1 MTEAA
6 PRVKKPT
13 ILVVDD
19 EKNMRW
25 VLSKALRASGYDV
38 LEAASGAQALA
49 LADKNPVELV
59 LLDYR
64 MPEMDGLTT
73 LKKLKVANAQ
83 IPVIMLTAHGN
94 IENAVEAVKAG
105 AAEYLTK
112 PFDLEELKLA
122 VAKAARVGEL
132 QKEVGLLR
140 EEIRQSNDIDSVVGT
155 SPAMRDIYDLVA
167 KVAPSSATVMIYG
180 ESGTGKERIA
190 RAVHDLSNR
199 AAGPYVQVST
209 AALPETLLESEL
221 FGYEKGAFTG
231 AVGSKPGR
239 FELADSGTLFLDE
252 IGEITPAIQVK
263 LLRVLQERSFE
274 RLGGT
279 KTITVD
285 VRIIAATNR
294 DLLAAIEA
302 GIFREDLYYRLNVV
316 PITLPPLRDR
326 KEDIPVLVTHFL
338 ERFGAPGREV
348 SKKAMDSLLSYD
360 WPGNIRELENTIE
373 RVLILSSGD
382 SVELSDLPAELGGTV
397 GGAQPRGK
405 AAPAPHGVWE
415 LPRGGTSLPDME
427 RRLLGEAMER
437 SGGSLAKAAKLL
449 GLTEAELSYRWEQLQ
464 RH

>member
-1 MTEAA
+1 MSEVA
-6 PRVKKPT
+6 PAERKPR

-49 LADKNPVELV
+49 LTDKNPFDLV
-59 LLDYR
+59 LLDYK

-73 LKKLKVANAQ
+73 LKKLKDSTPH

-94 IENAVEAVKAG
+94 IENAVDAVKAG

-132 QKEVGLLR
+132 EREVGLLR

-155 SPAMRDIYDLVA
+155 SPAMREIYDLVS
-167 KVAPSSATVMIYG
+167 KVAPSNATVMIYG

-199 AAGPYVQVST
+199 ATGPYVQVST

-239 FELADSGTLFLDE
+239 FELADGGTLFLDE

-294 DLLAAIEA
+294 DLVVGIES

-326 KEDIPVLVTHFL
+326 KEDIPVLVAHFL
-338 ERFGAPGREV
+338 ERFGSPGREV
-348 SKKAMDSLLSYD
+348 SKKAMDALLTYN

-373 RVLILSSGD
+373 RVLILSGGGTI
-382 SVELSDLPAELGGTV
+382 ELADLPAELGGTV
-397 GGAQPRGK
+397 GQEQLRGK
-405 AAPAPHGVWE
+405 AAPHSPAQWE
-415 LPRGGTSLPDME
+415 LPKGGTSLPEVE
-427 RRLLGEAMER
+427 RKLLTEAMER
-437 SGGSLAKAAKLL
+437 AGGSKAKAAKLL
-449 GLTEAELSYRWEQLQ
+449 GLTQAEFSYRWEQLG
-464 RH
+464 RR